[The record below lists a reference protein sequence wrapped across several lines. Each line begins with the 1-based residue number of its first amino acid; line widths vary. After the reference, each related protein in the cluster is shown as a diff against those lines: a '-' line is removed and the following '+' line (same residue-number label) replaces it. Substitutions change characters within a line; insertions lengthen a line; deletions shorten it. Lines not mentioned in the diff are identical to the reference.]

1 MKVEGPDK
9 DGFCWPKCVW
19 FKCAKNVLRP
29 KGNVLWCDW
38 LEQECL
44 GPSCA
49 YASCIRNKL
58 LAENKCG
65 LVIKRITRDTIRPDD
80 FKLDIKLKGKTA
92 QKLDEDDLI

>member
-38 LEQECL
+38 LEQPCL

-58 LAENKCG
+58 LPENKCG
-65 LVIKRITRDTIRPDD
+65 LIIKRITRDVIKPDD
-80 FKLDIKLKGKTA
+80 FKVNVKLRGKA
-92 QKLDEDDLI
+92 AKVLDEDELV